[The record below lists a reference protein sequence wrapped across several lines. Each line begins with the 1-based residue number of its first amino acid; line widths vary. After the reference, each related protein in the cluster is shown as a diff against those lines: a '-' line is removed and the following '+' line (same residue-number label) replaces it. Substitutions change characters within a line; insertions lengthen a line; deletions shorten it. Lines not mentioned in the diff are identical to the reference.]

1 MSEPSLRRRERPGTQ
16 CWRRPVTRKT
26 VSLIPSTQKMYK
38 QMLLCQISKA
48 NWCGKRNKMSIGSC
62 NEHEN
67 SYYCQQIFEFNVILH
82 FVKTCILRYCPQDS
96 AGTSFGSWSVWQL
109 SFLPPSNSLS
119 GGFTC
124 VSVLIAN
131 GYPGVWEIVFDYG
144 FLFVQDWPRSI
155 LIINISPLRM
165 VISCVL
171 SQLLI
176 LYTC

>member
-1 MSEPSLRRRERPGTQ
+1 MSEPSLRRRECPGTQ
-16 CWRRPVTRKT
+16 CWRRPVTCKT

-38 QMLLCQISKA
+38 QMLPCQISKG
-48 NWCGKRNKMSIGSC
+48 NWCGKGSKMQIGSC
-62 NEHEN
+62 NEREN
-67 SYYCQQIFEFNVILH
+67 SYSCQQIFEFNVILH

-96 AGTSFGSWSVWQL
+96 ARTSFGSWSVLQL
-109 SFLPPSNSLS
+109 SCLPPSNSLS
-119 GGFTC
+119 GGFTG
-124 VSVLIAN
+124 VSVQIAN
-131 GYPGVWEIVFDYG
+131 GYLGVWQIAFDYG

-171 SQLLI
+171 SPLLI